1 MTDAQVRTALGA
13 LWLAGLAVFA
23 LMAVL
28 AAVHDTFPTDVWLTE
43 RLQSV
48 HGGALSQVLNTTSDL
63 PVMPWLALTTCVAV
77 VVYLVLGGP
86 MPPLLLVAAV
96 TSRVVVGIL
105 KETVE
110 RPRPSPSLVDVQHQL
125 SSLSFPSGHSFNAM
139 LIYGLIFYFASV
151 LVRPAAP
158 RLGIQAACVWV
169 IVLTGVQRIYFG
181 YHWTSDV
188 LGGFLLGALFIGLF
202 VTLHR
207 LSLRSPMLQRRL
219 RGGAFAFNLAPAS
232 RGLIQTTSEDRQ

>member
-1 MTDAQVRTALGA
+1 MTDAQVRAALIA
-13 LWLAGLAVFA
+13 LWLAGLVVFA

-28 AAVHDTFPTDVWLTE
+28 AAAHDTFPMDVWLTE

-48 HGGALSQVLNTTSDL
+48 HSEALSQTLNTTSDL
-63 PVMPWLALTTCVAV
+63 AVMPWLALVAGVAV
-77 VVYLVLGGP
+77 VGYLVRGGP

-105 KETVE
+105 KEVVE
-110 RPRPSPSLVDVQHQL
+110 RPRPSPSLVDVEHQL

-139 LIYGLIFYFASV
+139 LIYGLIFYFATV
-151 LVRPAAP
+151 LVRPPASRRA
-158 RLGIQAACVWV
+158 IQAACVWV
-169 IVLTGVQRIYFG
+169 IVLTGVQRVYFG

-188 LGGFLLGALFIGLF
+188 LGGFLLGAVF
-202 VTLHR
+202 VGVFVGLHR

-219 RGGAFAFNLAPAS
+219 RGGSFAFSLAPAS
-232 RGLIQTTSEDRQ
+232 PGVSHTRSEHQ